1 MYVFFNNDFL
11 NFIYLSNPRS
21 LTVRYDMYGELVSS
35 IISRLENNLLENHAR
50 LVLFLFLFYC
60 ESLTHTS
67 EILSSKPY
75 RLKY

>member
-21 LTVRYDMYGELVSS
+21 LTVRYDMYGELISS

-50 LVLFLFLFYC
+50 LVLFLFYC

-67 EILSSKPY
+67 EFLSSKPY